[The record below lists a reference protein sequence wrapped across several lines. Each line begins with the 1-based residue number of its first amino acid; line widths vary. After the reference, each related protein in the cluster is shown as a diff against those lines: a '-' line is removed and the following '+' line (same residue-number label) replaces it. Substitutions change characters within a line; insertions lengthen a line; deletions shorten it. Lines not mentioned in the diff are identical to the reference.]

1 MRALGR
7 LKNLEYLDG
16 VQVTDEEMTTALKMA
31 AASRPS
37 SFAILAHARTDQSKP
52 RTLSLVPTAQA
63 ILASSQNRPVK
74 LQDDDSQWF
83 IKVWVK
89 MSNLCKQCSLSKWSV
104 WGFLL
109 LWPGKSIENWSDRRK
124 ERRLDETVLLP
135 SPSPLVFLFQCRGRT
150 EKNNHASSLSPPS
163 LPPPFPSL
171 LPSATESEGVMGRLS
186 RWRSLVLIR
195 IIISLCFRL
204 QRWTSIT
211 NILES

>member
-63 ILASSQNRPVK
+63 ILTRSQNRPVK

-83 IKVWVK
+83 IKVLVK
-89 MSNLCKQCSLSKWSV
+89 MSNLCKQCQAPPPPRFFVSV
-104 WGFLL
+104 PREDWEKIMLPL
-109 LWPGKSIENWSDRRK
+109 PRP
-124 ERRLDETVLLP
+124 LP
-135 SPSPLVFLFQCRGRT
+135 SPPLFFL
-150 EKNNHASSLSPPS
+150 SLQQ
-163 LPPPFPSL
+163 LR
-171 LPSATESEGVMGRLS
+171 VMGRPS
-186 RWRSLVLIR
+186 R
-195 IIISLCFRL
+195 
-204 QRWTSIT
+204 
-211 NILES
+211 

>member
-83 IKVWVK
+83 IKVLVK
-89 MSNLCKQCSLSKWSV
+89 MSNLCKQCSLSKWSI

-124 ERRLDETVLLP
+124 ERRLDKTVLLP

-150 EKNNHASSLSPPS
+150 GKNNHAASPSPPS
-163 LPPPFPSL
+163 LPPPLSFLSPFSNWEWW
-171 LPSATESEGVMGRLS
+171 AGQVGDEGWVWYEQLF
-186 RWRSLVLIR
+186 LCVLGYNGEPR
-195 IIISLCFRL
+195 
-204 QRWTSIT
+204 
-211 NILES
+211 

>member
-83 IKVWVK
+83 IKVLVK
-89 MSNLCKQCSLSKWSV
+89 ISNLCKQCSLSKWSV

-135 SPSPLVFLFQCRGRT
+135 SPSPLVFLFQRRGRT

-163 LPPPFPSL
+163 LPPP
-171 LPSATESEGVMGRLS
+171 LS
-186 RWRSLVLIR
+186 FLAPFSNWEWRSDGQAKSVTKFG
-195 IIISLCFRL
+195 SD
-204 QRWTSIT
+204 T
-211 NILES
+211 NNHFSVF

>member
-16 VQVTDEEMTTALKMA
+16 IQVTDEEMTTALKMA

-135 SPSPLVFLFQCRGRT
+135 SP
-150 EKNNHASSLSPPS
+150 PPS
-163 LPPPFPSL
+163 FFCFSAEGGLKEIIMLPLSRPLPSPPPPFLPCSL
-171 LPSATESEGVMGRLS
+171 QQLRVKEWWAG
-186 RWRSLVLIR
+186 
-195 IIISLCFRL
+195 
-204 QRWTSIT
+204 
-211 NILES
+211 

>member
-52 RTLSLVPTAQA
+52 HTLSLVPTAQA

-124 ERRLDETVLLP
+124 ERRLDKTVLLP
-135 SPSPLVFLFQCRGRT
+135 SPPPWFFCFSAEGGLKKIIMLPLSRP
-150 EKNNHASSLSPPS
+150 LSPP
-163 LPPPFPSL
+163 PPPFPSL
-171 LPSATESEGVMGRLS
+171 LPTATESDGQAKSVTKFGS
-186 RWRSLVLIR
+186 D
-195 IIISLCFRL
+195 
-204 QRWTSIT
+204 T
-211 NILES
+211 NNHFSVF

>member
-83 IKVWVK
+83 IKVLVK
-89 MSNLCKQCSLSKWSV
+89 MSNLCKQCQAPPPSFFCFSAEGGL
-104 WGFLL
+104 
-109 LWPGKSIENWSDRRK
+109 GK
-124 ERRLDETVLLP
+124 
-135 SPSPLVFLFQCRGRT
+135 
-150 EKNNHASSLSPPS
+150 NHAASPSPPS
-163 LPPPFPSL
+163 LPPPF
-171 LPSATESEGVMGRLS
+171 LPFSSATESDG
-186 RWRSLVLIR
+186 
-195 IIISLCFRL
+195 
-204 QRWTSIT
+204 QAK
-211 NILES
+211 

>member
-83 IKVWVK
+83 IKVLVK
-89 MSNLCKQCSLSKWSV
+89 MSNLSKRIEFNFNALYKNLLLINLCKQCSLSKWSV
-104 WGFLL
+104 
-109 LWPGKSIENWSDRRK
+109 
-124 ERRLDETVLLP
+124 
-135 SPSPLVFLFQCRGRT
+135 
-150 EKNNHASSLSPPS
+150 
-163 LPPPFPSL
+163 
-171 LPSATESEGVMGRLS
+171 
-186 RWRSLVLIR
+186 
-195 IIISLCFRL
+195 
-204 QRWTSIT
+204 
-211 NILES
+211 

>member
-83 IKVWVK
+83 IKVLVK
-89 MSNLCKQCSLSKWSV
+89 MSNLCKQCSLSKWSI

-124 ERRLDETVLLP
+124 ERRLDKTVLPP
-135 SPSPLVFLFQCRGRT
+135 SPTPSFFCFSAEGGLKKIIMLPLSRP
-150 EKNNHASSLSPPS
+150 LSPP
-163 LPPPFPSL
+163 PPFLPCSL
-171 LPSATESEGVMGRLS
+171 QQLS
-186 RWRSLVLIR
+186 DGQAKSVTKFGSDTSNHFSL
-195 IIISLCFRL
+195 F
-204 QRWTSIT
+204 
-211 NILES
+211 

>member
-195 IIISLCFRL
+195 TIISLCFRL

>member
-109 LWPGKSIENWSDRRK
+109 LWPGKSIEKWSDRRK
-124 ERRLDETVLLP
+124 ERRLDKTVLLP
-135 SPSPLVFLFQCRGRT
+135 RPPPLVFLFQCRGRT
-150 EKNNHASSLSPPS
+150 EKNNHAASLSPPS
-163 LPPPFPSL
+163 PPLPF
-171 LPSATESEGVMGRLS
+171 LPCYLQQLRVMGRLS

-195 IIISLCFRL
+195 TIISLCFRL
-204 QRWTSIT
+204 QRWTSIIS
-211 NILES
+211 ILES

>member
-83 IKVWVK
+83 IKVLVK
-89 MSNLCKQCSLSKWSV
+89 ISNLCKQCSLSKWSV

-124 ERRLDETVLLP
+124 ERRLDKTVLLP
-135 SPSPLVFLFQCRGRT
+135 SPPPLVFLFQCRGRT
-150 EKNNHASSLSPPS
+150 GKKSCCLSLAPFP
-163 LPPPFPSL
+163 PPPFSSFL
-171 LPSATESEGVMGRLS
+171 FSNWEWWAGQVGDK
-186 RWRSLVLIR
+186 RWVWYEQLFLCVLGYNGEP
-195 IIISLCFRL
+195 
-204 QRWTSIT
+204 W
-211 NILES
+211 

>member
-83 IKVWVK
+83 IKVLVK

-135 SPSPLVFLFQCRGRT
+135 SPSPPRFFVSVPREDWKKIMLPLPRPLPSPPPLSF
-150 EKNNHASSLSPPS
+150 LSPFS
-163 LPPPFPSL
+163 NWEWW
-171 LPSATESEGVMGRLS
+171 AGQVGDEGWVWYEQLF
-186 RWRSLVLIR
+186 LCVLGYNGEPR
-195 IIISLCFRL
+195 
-204 QRWTSIT
+204 
-211 NILES
+211 